1 VFVKVCNY
9 INVFNHHISS
19 DAAFTSFGSQDHYGV
34 QLVSRNNKWGCDYA
48 EGPATARNLVQLE
61 LQVISTN
68 FDRAA
73 VILEQYNRFS
83 N

>member
-1 VFVKVCNY
+1 VFVKVYNH

-34 QLVSRNNKWGCDYA
+34 QLVSRNKWGCDYA
-48 EGPATARNLVQLE
+48 EGPSTARNLVQLE